1 MMNRVEPA
9 DVPVQVRE
17 LVHTYGKHRALDGV
31 SFQMSPGEFF
41 GLLGPNGSGKTT
53 IFRILSTLL
62 TPAAGQAS
70 VFGHDVATHPDAVR
84 SRIGIV
90 FQAPALDDMLTVEE
104 NLRHHARL
112 QGIPR
117 RQRSQRVT
125 ELLASLGLS
134 DRRRQRVGQ
143 LSGGL
148 KRRADL
154 ARGILHRPGL
164 LLLDEPSAGLDPRAR
179 RDLWRYLDKLR
190 GETGLSVL
198 VTTHIMEEGEFCD
211 RLAILDE
218 GRLVALDTPANLR
231 AAMDG
236 TIVTIRADKPGDLA
250 RAINDRMKIDA
261 QVLDGAVRIEHADG
275 HALVPRLASAFA
287 SQMAAITVQAPTL
300 EDVFVK
306 RTGHRFEDDQAGEP
320 S

>member
-1 MMNRVEPA
+1 MVEGVEQA
-9 DVPVQVRE
+9 AVPVQVRE
-17 LVHTYGKHRALDGV
+17 LVHAYGEHRALDRV
-31 SFQMSPGEFF
+31 SFQVSPGEFF

-53 IFRILSTLL
+53 LFRILSTLL
-62 TPAAGQAS
+62 APASGQAS
-70 VFGHDVATHPDAVR
+70 IFGYDVAAQPDAVR

-90 FQAPALDDMLTVEE
+90 FQSPALDDMLTVEE

-112 QGIPR
+112 QGVPR

-125 ELLASLGLS
+125 ELLTSLGLS

-179 RDLWRYLDKLR
+179 RDLWRTLDKLR
-190 GETGLSVL
+190 GETGLAVM

-218 GRLVALDTPANLR
+218 GRLVAMDTPANLR
-231 AAMDG
+231 AAVEG
-236 TIVTIRADKPGDLA
+236 TIVTIRADKPDDLA
-250 RAINDRMKIDA
+250 RAIGEQMKIDA
-261 QVLDGAVRIEHADG
+261 RVLDGAVRIEHADG

-287 SQMAAITVQAPTL
+287 SRMAAITVQIPTL
-300 EDVFVK
+300 EDVFVQ
-306 RTGHRFEDDQAGEP
+306 RTGHRFEDEQAGEP